1 MNVKIY
7 IYTYTFAKMKQI
19 FSCVIL
25 THTAAGLSSKLVAVQ
40 CTVAIDI
47 DLTRNGRE
55 ETSVLNSS
63 RFNMFELQMCGFVCL
78 DVSMNPVVYATSKVW
93 PGSIFEAYWTNSH
106 LRQKHVEVVSSC
118 NKNWKGVIKQ
128 CISCGVM
135 MNPTKN
141 KSVRKV
147 ISRDGS
153 YAESQVTQHV
163 PELMHI
169 DIIRPG
175 QQRQAVPKTSCKIL
189 LCFRRDSDM

>member
-1 MNVKIY
+1 MLSYIY
-7 IYTYTFAKMKQI
+7 YTYTFPKKKQI

-47 DLTRNGRE
+47 DLTRNRRE

-93 PGSIFEAYWTNSH
+93 TGSIFEAYWTNSH

-135 MNPTKN
+135 MNPTK
-141 KSVRKV
+141 KLER
-147 ISRDGS
+147 
-153 YAESQVTQHV
+153 SQGHF
-163 PELMHI
+163 PRWLLRWI
-169 DIIRPG
+169 PG
-175 QQRQAVPKTSCKIL
+175 NATCPRAHAHWYYQTWTATASSSQDFVQNPSTMFS
-189 LCFRRDSDM
+189 